1 MVGFPSS
8 NTSCPF
14 LSLVRRKGLFMFTKT
29 HCRMRGTSGRHQF
42 VLALVLGVLWLGC
55 LPSVSA
61 RDPHTLSG
69 TVTDPSGAVIADATL
84 SLHARDGSSR
94 RSTST
99 DEHGGYSLAAVAP
112 GEYVLEIT
120 GQDSFRRVSQ
130 IVVIASST
138 PKRVDI
144 TLPLDLLRTEV
155 VVTAST
161 TPLSVDQISKALS
174 SVDRAHM
181 DARDEYSITE
191 SLRLVPGLRVL
202 QQRGPGG
209 NTTLQIRGMRSG
221 DTAVLLDGFR
231 LRDAAATDG
240 SGSGLLQDLMVV
252 NTKQVEVLRGSGSTI
267 YGSGSTGGAVNLVSD
282 YGGGRPHG
290 EILGEGG
297 GLGFAR
303 GLVRFGGGALQERLN
318 YSLGL
323 AHLNVTDGI
332 DGQDAYRNSAA
343 HGAIQYVL
351 NPSATLSGRVMAT
364 DGFLQLNDS
373 GFIPADAEAA
383 LPASGTPRVIPLRVD
398 QQRLAEAG
406 RPFQLG
412 NANFFSDPNDPDNRR
427 SSSLFAASM
436 QYTQQLGPRGS
447 FRVGYQGL
455 DTERR
460 FDDGPAGIQ
469 FEPLFNN
476 SSSFGSR
483 IHTLQARTDWALSS
497 SQLFSFGY
505 EFEQESFDSPS
516 TDENP
521 DAASR
526 VNIRTK
532 GEQRHHA
539 VFAQDQFRWLDSRL
553 QLSLGG
559 RVEAFRLAQPEFLG
573 GDSPYGGIALESP
586 KTAYTGDAA
595 VSYHFSGPGTK
606 IRAHVGNAFKAPSL
620 FQRFGSSFFF
630 GSFSAF
636 GNPRLSPERTVAF
649 DAGFDQWLAS
659 DRARLSAT
667 YFYTRLQE
675 VTIFD
680 FSGFINPATDPFG
693 RFGGYRNTG
702 GGLARG
708 VEISLSA
715 SPSRDTEITT
725 SYTYTNAD
733 EATSSV
739 AAGDFFKT
747 FNVSDHMFT
756 LNVLQRF
763 GRRVDFAFDLFAAS
777 GYPSPFF
784 SSAGPRAFL
793 FEGPLKADVTASYTL
808 PISDR
813 KRVKLFGKLENVLD
827 REYFEA
833 GFRSPG
839 IWGTAGLSFGF

>member
-1 MVGFPSS
+1 
-8 NTSCPF
+8 
-14 LSLVRRKGLFMFTKT
+14 MFTKIGR
-29 HCRMRGTSGRHQF
+29 RMRGTSGSYQV
-42 VLALVLGVLWLGC
+42 VLALLASSWLYC
-55 LPSVSA
+55 LPTASA
-61 RDPHTLSG
+61 QGPHTLSG
-69 TVTDPSGAVIADATL
+69 TVTDPSGAVIGGATV
-84 SLHARDGSSR
+84 SLHARDGGFR
-94 RSTST
+94 RSTLT
-99 DEHGGYSLAAVAP
+99 DKRGTYSLAAVAA
-112 GEYVLEIT
+112 GEYVLEIA
-120 GQDSFRRVSQ
+120 GPDLFRSVSRA
-130 IVVIASST
+130 VVIDSKA
-138 PKRVDI
+138 PAQADM
-144 TLPLDLLRTEV
+144 TLQLDQLRTEV

-161 TPLSVDQISKALS
+161 TPLTLDQTAKALS
-174 SVDRAHM
+174 TVDRAHM
-181 DARDEYSITE
+181 DARNEYSIAE
-191 SLRLVPGLRVL
+191 SLRPVPGLRVL

-209 NTTLQIRGMRSG
+209 NTAIQIRGMRSG

-252 NTKQVEVLRGSGSTI
+252 NTERVEVLRGSGSTS
-267 YGSGSTGGAVNLVSD
+267 YGSGSTGGAVNVMTD

-303 GLVRFGGGALQERLN
+303 GLARFGGGALEERLN

-323 AHLNVTDGI
+323 AHLNVRDGI
-332 DGQDAYRNSAA
+332 DGQDAYRNSTA
-343 HGAIQYVL
+343 HGAVQVVL
-351 NPSATLSGRVMAT
+351 SPSATLSGRIMAT
-364 DGFLQLNDS
+364 DSFLQLNDS
-373 GFIPADAEAA
+373 GFVPADAEAGLPSSGAPEAIA
-383 LPASGTPRVIPLRVD
+383 LPVD

-412 NANFFSDPNDPDNRR
+412 NANFISDPNDPDNRR
-427 SSSLFAASM
+427 SSSLFAGSM

-455 DTERR
+455 DTEGR

-469 FEPLFNN
+469 FEPQFNN
-476 SSSFGSR
+476 SSGFRSR
-483 IHTLQARTDWALSS
+483 IHTLQSRSDWALSP

-505 EFEQESFDSPS
+505 EFEQETYDSPS
-516 TDENP
+516 SDENP
-521 DAASR
+521 DAAQR
-526 VNIRTK
+526 VNVSAE

-559 RVEAFRLAQPEFLG
+559 RVEAFRLAQPGFSG
-573 GDSPYGGIALESP
+573 GASPYGGIELEAP
-586 KTAYTGDAA
+586 KTAYTGDVAA
-595 VSYHFSGPGTK
+595 SYHFSGPGTK
-606 IRAHVGNAFKAPSL
+606 VRAHVGNAFKAPSL

-630 GSFSAF
+630 GSFSPF
-636 GNPRLSPERTVAF
+636 GDPRLSPERTVAF
-649 DAGFDQWLAS
+649 DAGIDQWLAG

-675 VTIFD
+675 VIIFD
-680 FSGFINPATDPFG
+680 FSGVINPATDPFG

-715 SPSRDTEITT
+715 APSRRTDVTA

-739 AAGDFFKT
+739 VARNFFKT

-756 LNVLQRF
+756 VNVLQRF
-763 GRRVDFAFDLFAAS
+763 GRRVDVAFDLFAAS
-777 GYPSPFF
+777 GYATPFF
-784 SSAGPRAFL
+784 TSLGTRAFL
-793 FEGPLKADVTASYTL
+793 FEGPLKADVTASYTW
-808 PISDR
+808 PVSDR
-813 KRVKLFGKLENVLD
+813 KSVKLFGKLENVLD

-839 IWGTAGLSFGF
+839 IWGTVGLSFGF